1 MAMMITNISGAAISL
16 PYPYYGVL
24 GPGHGI
30 VFEDTEANIVAN
42 LGGAEVIDSLFK
54 LTAVPGAGI
63 NPISTQQ
70 NPPVNVSQITGNLP
84 LTQTSGNLPTTRVSG
99 QLPTTQLSGILTASQ
114 IASQADAT
122 YYVDAVLGNDANAGT
137 ALAPFK
143 TIGAAT
149 ALIPHVLNHNFTI
162 NIKAGTY
169 VEEIKITTHIQAPGV
184 LLSFIGL
191 DWSLITPATGVQS
204 GTFTSVSTRFITMAA
219 AGWTV
224 NDLKGK
230 FVKVTSGAQSGKYFP
245 IASNTIDTLEITA
258 SNTTVTAF
266 NGQTFE
272 LCMQA
277 ASIEPSPGTPIT
289 IRVPESRAASN
300 GGAVILQNLKFVAS
314 NTGSYGALNC
324 AGLFA
329 VVSTSCLFRS
339 KTTNSNIIQLQ
350 VTGAGVGSFSF
361 CVADVVAPATG
372 TNGIQMRG
380 PGTLTLAGCFIWP
393 GSLTGIRAIDVS
405 KGASLTANSN
415 TIIEG
420 WKSSTGV
427 QGCGVM
433 AMNAIVTGGIAGV
446 SGVIIRDCR
455 YGILLYDGFNTIG
468 LVDSEI
474 SACVQAAIDMAQVTN
489 ATGSSAK
496 GSNRIIVVGA
506 SKLINNLADA
516 IRISTAHN
524 HISLIG
530 TTDISGNAG
539 WGVNMVG
546 AGMLDSAFNQVHVS
560 STFTAG
566 TNTLGDFSIDGS
578 AALTLAALRAL
589 PGKLAVDAN
598 FFHRLFSE

>member
-16 PYPYYGVL
+16 PYPYYGIL
-24 GPGHGI
+24 RPGQGI

-42 LGGAEVIDSLFK
+42 LGGAQVVDSILK
-54 LTAVPGAGI
+54 ITAVPGVGI

-70 NPPVNVSQITGNLP
+70 NPPVNVSQISGNLP
-84 LTQTSGNLPTTRVSG
+84 LTQTSGTLPTTR
-99 QLPTTQLSGILTASQ
+99 LSGILTTSQ
-114 IASQADAT
+114 IASQADAI
-122 YYVDAVLGNDANAGT
+122 YWVDAVLGNDANAGT
-137 ALAPFK
+137 TLAPFK
-143 TIGAAT
+143 TIGKAT
-149 ALIPHVLNHNFTI
+149 ALIPHVLSHNFTI

-169 VEEIKITTHIQAPGV
+169 VEEIKITTHIQASGV
-184 LLSFIGL
+184 LLSLIGL

-245 IASNTIDTLEITA
+245 IASNTADTLEITA

-272 LCMQA
+272 FCTQA

-300 GGAVILQNLKFVAS
+300 GGAVILTNLKFVAS
-314 NTGSYGALNC
+314 NTGSFGALNST
-324 AGLFA
+324 GLLA
-329 VVSTSCLFRS
+329 VVSTSCLFRG
-339 KTTNSNIIQLQ
+339 KTTNSNVIQL
-350 VTGAGVGSFSF
+350 TISGAASFTS
-361 CVADVVAPATG
+361 CVVDAVAPATG
-372 TNGIQMRG
+372 TYGIQLRG
-380 PGTLTLAGCFIWP
+380 TGNLTLAGCFIWP
-393 GSLTGIRAIDVS
+393 GSLTGIRAIEITR
-405 KGASLTANSN
+405 GATLIANSN
-415 TIIEG
+415 TVLEG
-420 WKSSTGV
+420 WKASTGV
-427 QGCGVM
+427 QGCGIYCE
-433 AMNAIVTGGIAGV
+433 NAIVTGGIAGS

-455 YGILLYDGFNTIG
+455 YGIALYQAFNSIG

-474 SACVQAAIDMAQVTN
+474 SACVQAAIDMAYFVN
-489 ATGSSAK
+489 IISSSCK
-496 GSNRIIVVGA
+496 GANKITVAGA

-516 IRISTAHN
+516 IRISTPHN
-524 HISLIG
+524 HISMLG
-530 TTDISGNAG
+530 TTDMSGNAG

-546 AGMLDSAFNQVHVS
+546 AGMGDSAFNQVHVS

-578 AALTLAALRAL
+578 AALTLAALRLL

>member
-42 LGGAEVIDSLFK
+42 LGGAQVVDSLFK

-70 NPPVNVSQITGNLP
+70 NPPVNVAQITGQLP
-84 LTQTSGNLPTTRVSG
+84 ISQTDGSLPTSRV
-99 QLPTTQLSGILTASQ
+99 SGILTASQ
-114 IASQADAT
+114 ITSQADAT
-122 YYVDAVLGNDANAGT
+122 YYVDTALGNDANAGT

-143 TIGAAT
+143 TIAAAT

-184 LLSFIGL
+184 LLSLIGL

-245 IASNTIDTLEITA
+245 IASNTVDTLEITA

-272 LCMQA
+272 FCTQA

-300 GGAVILQNLKFVAS
+300 GGAVILQNLKFVSS
-314 NTGSYGALNC
+314 NTGSYGVLNC

-329 VVSTSCLFRS
+329 VVSTSCLFRG
-339 KTTNSNIIQLQ
+339 KTTNSNVIQLQ
-350 VTGAGVGSFSF
+350 VTGAGAASFTF
-361 CVADVVAPATG
+361 CVVDAVAPATG
-372 TNGIQMRG
+372 TYGIQMRG
-380 PGTLTLAGCFIWP
+380 PGTLTLVGCFIWP
-393 GSLTGIRAIDVS
+393 GSLTGIRAIEISRGVTL
-405 KGASLTANSN
+405 AANSN

-420 WKSSTGV
+420 WKASTGI
-427 QGCGVM
+427 QGAGVHCH
-433 AMNAIVTGGIAGV
+433 NAIVTGGIAGV
-446 SGVIIRDCR
+446 SALIIRDCR

-489 ATGSSAK
+489 VTSSSAK
-496 GSNRIIVVGA
+496 GSNRIIVAG
-506 SKLINNLADA
+506 STKLINNLADA

-524 HISLIG
+524 HIALVG

-560 STFTAG
+560 ATFTAG